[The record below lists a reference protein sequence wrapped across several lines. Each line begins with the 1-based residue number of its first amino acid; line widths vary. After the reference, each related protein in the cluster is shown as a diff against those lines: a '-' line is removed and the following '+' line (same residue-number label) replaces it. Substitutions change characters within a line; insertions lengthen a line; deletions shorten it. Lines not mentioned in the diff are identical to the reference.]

1 LNPFTGRTPSV
12 RFLHPGL
19 RTQETKALFLLATFK
34 KQKRYFLLL
43 ATFKKKNRKLTVE
56 GIVCDAQAVVT
67 LFDFTIDSAEYC
79 LSHTNGYCK

>member
-1 LNPFTGRTPSV
+1 
-12 RFLHPGL
+12 LHPGL

-34 KQKRYFLLL
+34 K
-43 ATFKKKNRKLTVE
+43 KKGKLTVE